1 MMRFL
6 GNRLAKS
13 CGKGRLQC
21 RDFSCVSEKGSLTT
35 NSVSKQV
42 QEVEEME
49 VSKRWDEN
57 EASLEARMKNI

>member
-42 QEVEEME
+42 QEVEETDGSIE
-49 VSKRWDEN
+49 T
-57 EASLEARMKNI
+57 LG